1 MKTVRQ
7 SGVQPRFQVIKDF
20 INQAIRE
27 RDYLPDGQIPT
38 ECELAEKFQVSR
50 MTANR
55 AIRELVAEG
64 LLVRYQG
71 LGTFVAPQQVE
82 SPLLEI
88 RNIADEIRERHNVYS
103 NERYEL
109 KRMLADKKLA
119 DSLGIAVG
127 DPVFYSSIVH
137 KENGHPVQ
145 FAERYVNASLV
156 PDYLHQDFSEM
167 TPSEYLSELFPL
179 SEVEHV
185 VEAILPSPLEQ
196 QLLDIAVDVP
206 CLLVNR
212 RTWSRNSL
220 ISYARLVHPGDRYRL
235 ASRSKV

>member
-1 MKTVRQ
+1 MKVVKL
-7 SGVQPRFQVIKDF
+7 SGVQPRFQVIKDA
-20 INQAIRE
+20 ITQAIRE
-27 RDYLPDGQIPT
+27 RKYLPDDQIPT
-38 ECELAEKFQVSR
+38 EYELAEKFKVSR

-55 AIRELVAEG
+55 AVRELVGEG

-71 LGTFVAPQQVE
+71 LGTFVAPLQVE

-103 NERYEL
+103 NERYKLE
-109 KRMLADKKLA
+109 KIRSNKKLA
-119 DSLGIAVG
+119 DLLGIASG
-127 DPVFYSSIVH
+127 DPVFYSLIVH
-137 KENGHPVQ
+137 KENGRPLQ

-156 PDYLHQDFSEM
+156 PEYLRQDFSEM

-185 VEAILPSPLEQ
+185 VEAVLPSQQEQ
-196 QLLDIAVDVP
+196 ELLDISADTP

-212 RTWSRNSL
+212 RTWSKNKL

-235 ASRSKV
+235 GSRSKV